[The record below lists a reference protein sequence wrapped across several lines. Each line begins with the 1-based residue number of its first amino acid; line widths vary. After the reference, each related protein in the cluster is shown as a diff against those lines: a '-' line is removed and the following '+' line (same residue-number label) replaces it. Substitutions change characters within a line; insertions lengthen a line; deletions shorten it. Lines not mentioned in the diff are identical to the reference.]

1 MLKCRLLYR
10 KEFESQYISHLDLMR
25 VFRRSFAR
33 AKLPLVFS
41 QGFNPHPYLSVP
53 LPLPTGFESVCDLLD
68 FDLDLDE
75 LPADFLERLNAAF
88 PHGVSA
94 QKVYLRTR
102 GGGDIA
108 AASYVVTLKGEGFD
122 EESVHKLFTAGPI
135 VMMKRTKRGETEE
148 DITRF
153 IRRLGVSAIPGG
165 VEIRATLAAGNE
177 SLNPEYLTK
186 AVETIK
192 GARISCAGYRRVAI
206 LDAQLKEFA

>member
-10 KEFESQYISHLDLMR
+10 KEFESRYISHLDLMR

-53 LPLPTGFESVCDLLD
+53 LPLPTGFDSECDLLD

-75 LPADFLERLNAAF
+75 MPGDLLERLNAAF
-88 PHGVSA
+88 PHGVSG
-94 QKVYLRTR
+94 QQVYLRTR

-108 AASYVVTLKGEGFD
+108 AASYRVSLTGEGFD
-122 EESVHKLFTAGPI
+122 VESVHKLFTAGPI

-153 IRRLGVSAIPGG
+153 IRKLGVEEMPGG
-165 VEIRATLAAGNE
+165 VVIRATLAAGNE

-186 AVETIK
+186 AVQTID
-192 GARISCAGYRRVAI
+192 GAKISCAQYCRTAI
-206 LDAQLKEFA
+206 LDAKLKEFA